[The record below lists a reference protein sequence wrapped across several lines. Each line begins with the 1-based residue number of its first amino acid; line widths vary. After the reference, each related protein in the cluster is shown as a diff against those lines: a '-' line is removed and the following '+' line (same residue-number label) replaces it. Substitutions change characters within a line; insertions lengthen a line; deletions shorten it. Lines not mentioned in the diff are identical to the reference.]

1 VPTYPAR
8 RQRAALRL
16 FTRLTVGR
24 AVLIILAVATGLTLL
39 LAWLEHLVEPE
50 TFTTYPEALWFAI
63 TTVTTTG
70 YGDLVPETGPGRL
83 VASAIMLLS
92 LALVP
97 VLTSIVV
104 SALVIRVQQRQ
115 AEMLAEE
122 EDPGGAT
129 DVTG

>member
-1 VPTYPAR
+1 VPTLPGGR
-8 RQRAALRL
+8 RRRIAVRL
-16 FTRLTVGR
+16 FTHLTVAR
-24 AVLIILAVATGLTLL
+24 AIVIILLVATGLTLL

-70 YGDLVPETGPGRL
+70 YGDLVPETGLGRV
-83 VASAIMLLS
+83 VASVIMLLS

-97 VLTSIVV
+97 VLTSVVV

-115 AEMLAEE
+115 AEFLARGEE
-122 EDPGGAT
+122 PDDRLG
-129 DVTG
+129 